1 MQGAIVMTPAKNS
14 QRGLHMGFMR
24 FASVATLALLASTQ
38 VQAKEWT
45 TVRIG
50 TEAHTL
56 HLLTPLLMET

>member
-1 MQGAIVMTPAKNS
+1 
-14 QRGLHMGFMR
+14 MGFMR